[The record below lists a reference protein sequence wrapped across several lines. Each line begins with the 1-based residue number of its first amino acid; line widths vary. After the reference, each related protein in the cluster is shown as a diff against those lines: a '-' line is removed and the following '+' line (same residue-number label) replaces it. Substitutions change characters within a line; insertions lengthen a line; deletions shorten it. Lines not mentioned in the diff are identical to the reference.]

1 MFSSGCP
8 SAAHALPNLKR
19 VTDEAPAP
27 KRAEDHTAS
36 CALYKNSAVTPYA
49 SPRRPRA
56 VRCPLAIRAPAALP
70 QAFKA
75 PQRALSYGCSKST
88 KDEAPRKSAASS
100 PKPEAPAKRT
110 EPWRPALDPATV
122 PENAR
127 AALNNAHDAL
137 PEAGQ
142 RPPPPPRENG
152 PTPMAKQIQQL
163 IRDNK
168 GCFLA
173 VEVGYKYKCFGTD
186 VPRAAKT
193 LGIGSWK
200 DAQLGDMCTF
210 PTGTID
216 DKIRRLVRD
225 GHRVAV
231 ARQTERAALRQK
243 SGGTFSRGPW
253 TGSTPGRR

>member
-1 MFSSGCP
+1 
-8 SAAHALPNLKR
+8 
-19 VTDEAPAP
+19 
-27 KRAEDHTAS
+27 
-36 CALYKNSAVTPYA
+36 
-49 SPRRPRA
+49 
-56 VRCPLAIRAPAALP
+56 
-70 QAFKA
+70 
-75 PQRALSYGCSKST
+75 
-88 KDEAPRKSAASS
+88 
-100 PKPEAPAKRT
+100 
-110 EPWRPALDPATV
+110 
-122 PENAR
+122 
-127 AALNNAHDAL
+127 
-137 PEAGQ
+137 
-142 RPPPPPRENG
+142 
-152 PTPMAKQIQQL
+152 MAKQIRQL
-163 IRDNK
+163 ISDNK

-243 SGGTFSRGPW
+243 SGHSRAGPGLLQGDVIGDEFGDDAMRR
-253 TGSTPGRR
+253 GSWRRSTLRVQWIWWPSSSGASAARPARARTKTRTRSWRRTRRRKRWSSARAER